1 MLTKNKMP
9 EVRMFLKKKR
19 EFQLFC
25 SLPYF
30 YKFISQFFLFL
41 IDKNEKKIISPHR
54 VHAITFLYS
63 THNIFMTSVIRDKPS
78 HKSYITIH
86 GYLNIRFFCNYC
98 IVYVLLAI
106 IVQPNEVCYRV
117 QHSELNLFK
126 KWQILDAFYLLKQFS
141 SKSLSI

>member
-1 MLTKNKMP
+1 MSKTYT
-9 EVRMFLKKKR
+9 VRIWRTDQNSVHSGAWCPKILWPKCWLKIKCLKFECFWR
-19 EFQLFC
+19 KSGNFNFFVPC
-25 SLPYF
+25 PI
-30 YKFISQFFLFL
+30 FISLYPSFFLFL
-41 IDKNEKKIISPHR
+41 LDKKKCINRIIQTEKKIISPHR

-106 IVQPNEVCYRV
+106 IV
-117 QHSELNLFK
+117 
-126 KWQILDAFYLLKQFS
+126 
-141 SKSLSI
+141 